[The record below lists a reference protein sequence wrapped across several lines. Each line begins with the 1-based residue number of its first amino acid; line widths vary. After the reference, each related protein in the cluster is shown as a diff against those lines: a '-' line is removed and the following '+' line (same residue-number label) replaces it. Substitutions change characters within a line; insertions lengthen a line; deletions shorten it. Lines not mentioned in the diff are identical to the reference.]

1 MFHIPTWCWSFR
13 DRLPRCCVPPAVWVM
28 ADPCQ
33 RAQGWQHCARLSE
46 LARAVNV
53 LTVSD
58 AKVWSLGSIKPAVR
72 LGAEGQPGDKTVTSC
87 STVRSKLP
95 FRHPNSMQRGERH
108 VRTETHRGNC
118 RSASPISCLLW
129 ATCWWSGTVA
139 DRLGWTLLGA
149 QITVGLDKMRFQIQ
163 EVWVWPILVCISASW
178 SWCGFGHALRG
189 RHLCH

>member
-28 ADPCQ
+28 ADLCQ

-139 DRLGWTLLGA
+139 DSLGRTLLGA